1 MTTRTVRDVMT
12 KGAINVRADLPLS
25 EAARLLDTYHISG
38 VPVVDRDGQ
47 LVGVLSQTD
56 LLRARV
62 IDHLWN
68 TLPGLAVRHLMTTPA
83 ITVTEATPLD
93 EAAVLMEDRQIHR
106 LVVVSSDE
114 AQRPVGVVSVS
125 DVIHE
130 MARR

>member
-12 KGAINVRADLPLS
+12 RGAINVRADLPLS

-83 ITVTEATPLD
+83 ITVTEATPLN

-106 LVVVSSDE
+106 LVVVSDDD
-114 AQRPVGVVSVS
+114 ARRPVGVVSVS
-125 DVIHE
+125 DVVHE
-130 MARR
+130 MSRR